1 MVGMELLLARRA
13 GFDWWKKK
21 LVMEREEFTGAALV
35 IGERMSWWRR
45 LSALGHNRA
54 TVVATENT
62 VERKKKEVGFDCWKK
77 KLEV

>member
-1 MVGMELLLARRA
+1 MELLLTRRA

-21 LVMEREEFTGAALV
+21 LVVEREEFTEATLV
-35 IGERMSWWRR
+35 VGEGMSWWRR

-54 TVVATENT
+54 KVVATENT
-62 VERKKKEVGFDCWKK
+62 VERKKEEVGFDCWKK